1 MQYIGPLQI
10 LLFLVAILGI
20 NIYFIPAY
28 VGWWR
33 KKKARWVIF
42 LVNLFLGWTVIGWI
56 GSLVWAVIP
65 DSISTEDA

>member
-1 MQYIGPLQI
+1 MNIGPVQI
-10 LLFLVAILGI
+10 LLLLAAILGV

-28 VGWWR
+28 VVWWR
-33 KKKARWVIF
+33 QKKAKWLIF

>member
-1 MQYIGPLQI
+1 MNIGPLQI
-10 LLFLVAILGI
+10 LLFLVVILGI
-20 NIYFIPAY
+20 NICFIPAY

-33 KKKARWVIF
+33 KKKARRVIF